1 VIWISS
7 VISFIV
13 GNVTFGV
20 LIRLYGN
27 IQLLIIF
34 RVVLLDGLFLVMGIT
49 LGICIIVIYT
59 TKAGKD
65 VIEAQGVHKCIPL
78 LFSILL
84 ILLFTSRATYDL
96 VVTLVV
102 NTGYQYGMILTT
114 DMADYEFN
122 AHYGYIV
129 YLLVLFVWEVIPTYL
144 IVFFFRVRLP
154 SSSSLTTTT
163 TVNSHSDN
171 RKHFFDNPHRYDSEA
186 EEIMYGSLHR
196 SSQMAIPS
204 LPAHSPISPSRAGYG
219 STSRTHYSAP
229 SKYSINNTPRSSV
242 YMPGTTPPQLFTTS
256 PSLFSDHDR

>member
-1 VIWISS
+1 
-7 VISFIV
+7 V

-114 DMADYEFN
+114 DMVSSD
-122 AHYGYIV
+122 IC
-129 YLLVLFVWEVIPTYL
+129 LLCRAICFTSVL
-144 IVFFFRVRLP
+144 
-154 SSSSLTTTT
+154 SM
-163 TVNSHSDN
+163 
-171 RKHFFDNPHRYDSEA
+171 HFQY
-186 EEIMYGSLHR
+186 
-196 SSQMAIPS
+196 
-204 LPAHSPISPSRAGYG
+204 
-219 STSRTHYSAP
+219 
-229 SKYSINNTPRSSV
+229 
-242 YMPGTTPPQLFTTS
+242 
-256 PSLFSDHDR
+256 